1 MSKISPTFAE
11 LEKEL
16 ADATTASASA
26 EQAESLA
33 RVRATDARNR
43 VNAAQRAVDMRVA
56 EMKKAA
62 PAGSDWSKMTA
73 TPRNA

>member
-33 RVRATDARNR
+33 RRTATDAHNR
-43 VNAAQRAVDMRVA
+43 LNAAQRAVDMRVA

-62 PAGSDWSKMTA
+62 PAGSDWSKTTV
-73 TPRNA
+73 TPRGV